1 MKKIFKLLLL
11 LTTIVLAFSSL
22 FACDGSNSSSS
33 SGGGNTDVPVE
44 EVDYVSQLTLDLNSE
59 TAKQKATVKLYID
72 GDTTHFNV
80 PESVAS
86 GGVLKARYLA
96 INTPESTGKVE
107 EYGKTASNFTK
118 EKLMSATSIIIE
130 SDDENWNVDSTG
142 SRYLVW
148 IWYRTSETAPYRNLN
163 LEILQ
168 NGLAIASSTANNRY
182 GEICMQAL
190 NQAKTLKKNVF
201 SGKKDPNF
209 YYGSAIELT
218 LKELRCNVADYEGMK
233 VAFEGVVTRFYNQGA
248 YLENYDEETEIY
260 YGMYVYL
267 GASATGSVL
276 EKFVIGNKLRVVGT
290 VGEFQGSYQVSG
302 VTCDDF
308 EPGPNDTQIISE
320 GNVPAYTLTTAKDF
334 IGKKTL
340 EFEVAS
346 EDDPEETTLVTK
358 EYDYAELV
366 LSTSISMKN
375 LTVSSVYTTES
386 DTSSDGAMTLTCYVD
401 GIKISVRTLVLRDEN
416 NDKITEDAYKGKT
429 IDVKGVVDYYN
440 GSYQIKVLTAADI
453 TVHD

>member
-11 LTTIVLAFSSL
+11 LTTLILAFSSL

-33 SGGGNTDVPVE
+33 SGGDDLVE
-44 EVDYVSQLTLDLNSE
+44 EIDYVSQLTLDQNSE

-80 PESVAS
+80 PETVSA

-118 EKLMSATSIIIE
+118 EKLMSAESIIIE
-130 SDDENWNVDSTG
+130 SDDGNWNVDSTG

-148 IWYRTSETAPYRNLN
+148 IWYRTSATAPYRNLN

-182 GEICMQAL
+182 GEICMNAL
-190 NQAKTLKKNVF
+190 NQAKALKKNVF

-209 YYGSAIELT
+209 YYGSAVELT
-218 LKELRCNVADYEGMK
+218 LKELRCNISDYEGMK

-248 YLENYDEETEIY
+248 YLENYDDETEIY
-260 YGMYVYL
+260 YGIYVYL

-320 GNVPAYTLTTAKDF
+320 GNAPAYTLTSAQDF
-334 IGKKTL
+334 VGKKTL

-346 EDDPEETTLVTK
+346 KDDPEETILVPK

-375 LTVSSVYTTES
+375 LTVTRVYTTES
-386 DTSSDGAMTLTCYVD
+386 ETSSDGAMTLTCTVD
-401 GIKISVRTLVLRDEN
+401 GKTISVRTVVLRDEN
-416 NDKITEDAYKGKT
+416 NNKITEDAYKGKT